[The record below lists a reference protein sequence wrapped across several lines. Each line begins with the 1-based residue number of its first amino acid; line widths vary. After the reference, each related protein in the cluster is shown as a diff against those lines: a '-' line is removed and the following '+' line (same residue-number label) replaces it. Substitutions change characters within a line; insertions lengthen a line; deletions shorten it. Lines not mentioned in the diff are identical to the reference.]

1 MKMLSPS
8 GTLRLVTGIFAQQFP
23 AHDLHFLETI
33 FHEVHRLFD
42 GRYPGYQASDS
53 EYHDHIHTCVA
64 TVAAARILD
73 GHMKRGGAPKLTV
86 RDFELAIAAILLHD
100 TGYIK
105 KTGDTDGTGA
115 KYTLMHANRSVDFA
129 GVVLPRLG
137 LTPDEVRTVQF
148 AILFA
153 GNENW
158 NDPAGLTEQRRF
170 IGCVVGAGDMLGQMA
185 APDYPE
191 RLPDLYREFSEAAN
205 FSKLKNT
212 GIAIYRSADDLMRRT
227 REFYDGYV
235 HKMLTT
241 RWGNVHEVARFHFP
255 DQQDH
260 YREAIAI
267 NLDRIDQ
274 LVRR

>member
-1 MKMLSPS
+1 MKLLGPS
-8 GTLRLVTGIFAQQFP
+8 GTLRLITGIFAQQFP
-23 AHDLHFLETI
+23 LSESHFVETI

-73 GHMKRGGAPKLTV
+73 GHITSGHLPKLTV
-86 RDFELAIAAILLHD
+86 RDFELAIAGILLHD

-105 KTGDTDGTGA
+105 KAGETDGTGA
-115 KYTLMHANRSVDFA
+115 KYTLIHANRSVDFA
-129 GVVLPRLG
+129 GVLLPRLG

-153 GNENW
+153 GSENW
-158 NDPAGLTEQRRF
+158 SDSAGLTEQRRF
-170 IGCVVGAGDMLGQMA
+170 IGCIVGAGDILGQMA

-205 FSKLKNT
+205 YTKLKNT
-212 GIAIYRSADDLMRRT
+212 GIAS
-227 REFYDGYV
+227 
-235 HKMLTT
+235 
-241 RWGNVHEVARFHFP
+241 
-255 DQQDH
+255 
-260 YREAIAI
+260 
-267 NLDRIDQ
+267 DRG
-274 LVRR
+274 